1 MKPIVLGAI
10 ALFGSSPLLAAEQLP
25 ACMAKR
31 AEIERGISAAEA
43 QGNVR
48 EARGLRKALRANID
62 RCTTASLEA
71 ERSRDI
77 AEAEEEVAERQADLA
92 RAERKGDAEKIAK
105 QKAKLEEARQEL
117 SEARQ
122 PLSL

>member
-10 ALFGSSPLLAAEQLP
+10 ALFSSSPLLAAEQSP

-43 QGNVR
+43 HGNVR
-48 EARGLRKALRANID
+48 EARGLRKALRENTD
-62 RCTTASLEA
+62 HCTTASLEA

-77 AEAEEEVAERQADLA
+77 VEASEEVAERQADLEKA
-92 RAERKGDAEKIAK
+92 QRKGDARKISK
-105 QKAKLEEARQEL
+105 QQAKLEEARREL
-117 SEARQ
+117 SEAQQ
-122 PLSL
+122 PVLQ